1 MKLNNAKINGRIQS
15 IEIDGG
21 VITKIASEPFSDAD
35 FDLNGK
41 MLIPGMI
48 DIHVHG
54 WGGADTMDGDLSEL
68 KLKMAE
74 IGTTSFLPT
83 TMTASIDNLEK
94 VTSAPLEG
102 KGANALGYHLE
113 GPFLALSRAGAQD
126 PDLIIPGTMEHFR
139 RFSNAKMITVAPEIE
154 GNIEFIKNVTKEGV
168 HVAIGHSDCDY
179 DTAMLAIKAG
189 ADSLTHT
196 FNCMPPLLHRA
207 PGPIGAGINN
217 GVYAQLISDGLHV
230 HPASV
235 LALYKMYGADHVALI
250 SDSLSCAGQPD
261 GEYFSGGLPITVK
274 NGEARLTYGGNL
286 AGSTT
291 SLFNCMKRAASF
303 GIPFEDALKMA
314 TETPAKLLGVK
325 KGVIAEGYDADL
337 LILDENLEIE
347 HVIING
353 KLFK

>member
-1 MKLNNAKINGRIQS
+1 MKINGAKIFDKILN
-15 IEIDGG
+15 IEINGG
-21 VITKIASEPFSDAD
+21 VISKIASEPFSDAD

-41 MLIPGMI
+41 PVLPGMI
-48 DIHVHG
+48 DVHVHG
-54 WGGADTMDGDLSEL
+54 WGGVDTMDGDLSVL
-68 KLKMAE
+68 KRKMAE

-83 TMTASIDNLEK
+83 TMTASIDTLEK
-94 VTSAPLEG
+94 VTSAKLEG
-102 KGANALGYHLE
+102 EGANALGYHLE

-126 PDLIIPGTMEHFR
+126 PDLIISGTMEHFS
-139 RFSNAKMITVAPEIE
+139 RFHNAKMITVAPEVE
-154 GNIEFIKNVTKEGV
+154 GNIEFIKEVTKQGV

-179 DTAMLAIKAG
+179 DTAMKAIEAG

-217 GVYAQLISDGLHV
+217 GVCAQLISDGLHV

-235 LALYKMYGADHVALI
+235 LALYKMYGAENVALI
-250 SDSLSCAGQPD
+250 SDSLSCAGLPD
-261 GEYFSGGLPITVK
+261 GDYVSGGLPITLK
-274 NGEARLTYGGNL
+274 NGEARLKNGGNL

-291 SLFNCMKRAASF
+291 SLFNCFKRAASF

-325 KGVIAEGYDADL
+325 KGVVAEGYDADL
-337 LILDENLEIE
+337 LILDENYEIQN
-347 HVIING
+347 VIISG
-353 KLFK
+353 KPFK